1 MTDPGASSFTIEPL
15 DPARHDRA
23 GFSCGVEQVDNFFRK
38 TANKLTK
45 ADNLRV
51 FVMSDAE
58 GNVLGFYALNAH
70 AVDYTELPA
79 QYARARPGHGQ
90 IPAAYI
96 SMIGVDERHQGKGY
110 GGDLLVD
117 SLARIARA
125 ADAIGIAVA
134 MLDILD
140 CGDPDQV
147 GRRKRLYQ
155 GYGFIPLPS
164 NPLRLF
170 VPIAT
175 IRLLLAGS
183 SSALVDRI

>member
-1 MTDPGASSFTIEPL
+1 MTDTGASRFTIEPF

-23 GFSCGVEQVDNFFRK
+23 GFSCGIEQVDNFFKK
-38 TANKLTK
+38 TANKLAK

-51 FVMSDAE
+51 FVMSDPE
-58 GNVLGFYALNAH
+58 GKVIGFHALNAH
-70 AVDYTELPA
+70 AVDYTDLPTP
-79 QYARARPGHGQ
+79 YARTRPGHGQ

-96 SMIGVDERHQGKGY
+96 SMIGVDQHHQGQGY
-110 GGDLLVD
+110 GGDLLID
-117 SLARIARA
+117 SLTRIERA

-134 MLDILD
+134 MLDVLD

-147 GRRKRLYQ
+147 ERRKRLYQ

-170 VPIAT
+170 IPAAT
-175 IRLLLAGS
+175 VRQLLAD
-183 SSALVDRI
+183 AR

>member
-1 MTDPGASSFTIEPL
+1 VTDTGRARFIIEPF

-23 GFSCGVEQVDNFFRK
+23 GFSCGIEQVDNFFKK
-38 TANKLTK
+38 TANKLAK
-45 ADNLRV
+45 AGNLRM

-58 GNVLGFYALNAH
+58 GKIIGFHALNAH
-70 AVDYTELPA
+70 AVDHIDLPPT
-79 QYARARPGHGQ
+79 YARTRPGHGQ

-96 SMIGVDERHQGKGY
+96 SMIGVDQRHQGQGF

-117 SLARIARA
+117 SLTRIAHA

-147 GRRKRLYQ
+147 ERRKRLYQ

-170 VPIAT
+170 IPVAT
-175 IRLLLAGS
+175 VRQLLAGT
-183 SSALVDRI
+183 R

>member
-1 MTDPGASSFTIEPL
+1 MTDTAAPRFTIEPL

-23 GFSCGVEQVDNFFRK
+23 GFSCGIEQVDNFFKK
-38 TANKLTK
+38 TANKLAK

-51 FVMSDAE
+51 FVMSDPE
-58 GNVLGFYALNAH
+58 GTVVGFHALNAH
-70 AVDYTELPA
+70 AVDYTDLPA
-79 QYARARPGHGQ
+79 PYARARPGHGQ

-96 SMIGVDERHQGKGY
+96 SMIGVDKHHQGQGY

-117 SLARIARA
+117 SLTRIARA

-134 MLDILD
+134 ILDVLD

-147 GRRKRLYQ
+147 ERRKRLYQ

-170 VPIAT
+170 IPVAT
-175 IRLLLAGS
+175 IRQLLAGT
-183 SSALVDRI
+183 